1 LVYIYLNPFLL
12 THSSINVLLSKANK
26 LIYVGFNVA
35 VASNRA
41 GLAINTRMIKAEKF
55 VLLHIHFHIRIGFGG
70 PNLYILS
77 TTTSGTTFF
86 FGANNGGNYYH
97 GFLIEGLTNARAN
110 QNSWVMEGFWNSGPV
125 KRHLPKFWYLAV
137 SVGSYLQPSG
147 LDYWGETTVFILGWG
162 KSTQGSF
169 GFLVL
174 LFRFYV

>member
-1 LVYIYLNPFLL
+1 MSSFTFTFTFVSVLVVQTFTSCRRRRQELQFFL
-12 THSSINVLLSKANK
+12 
-26 LIYVGFNVA
+26 
-35 VASNRA
+35 
-41 GLAINTRMIKAEKF
+41 
-55 VLLHIHFHIRIGFGG
+55 
-70 PNLYILS
+70 
-77 TTTSGTTFF
+77 
-86 FGANNGGNYYH
+86 GANNGGNYYH

-147 LDYWGETTVFILGWG
+147 LDYWGKTTVFILGWG